1 MKSPKIN
8 PLWWAAAAV
17 ALIAAALALR
27 TCAPTEQPAVPTAP
41 TTEITEP
48 SASEPATSEPEPMQ
62 AEMEDTLVKLS
73 HGLVIL
79 NTGAY
84 DGAYMED
91 GTDET
96 VSGVLMIVV
105 KNTGSDPIQ
114 YADITLPTD
123 AGQAKFTLSTLPS
136 GASCVLL
143 EQTRMAYTGSER
155 VSEAESQNV
164 AFFTGPL
171 TLHEDRLQLQLLD
184 DAINV
189 VNISGGD
196 ISGDVVIYYK
206 NAASDLYYGGIT
218 YRVRLEGGLAADEVR
233 QIMPTH
239 FTKSGSEIMFITT
252 E

>member
-8 PLWWAAAAV
+8 PLWWMAAAV
-17 ALIAAALALR
+17 ALIAAALALGA
-27 TCAPTEQPAVPTAP
+27 CAPTEQPAAPTAP

-48 SASEPATSEPEPMQ
+48 ATSEPEPVQ
-62 AEMEDTLVKLS
+62 AEMEDTLVELS

-91 GTDET
+91 GSDEN

-143 EQTRMAYTGSER
+143 EQTQMAYTGSER

-171 TLHEDRLQLQLLD
+171 TLHEDQLQLQLLD

-189 VNISGGD
+189 VNISDED

-218 YRVRLEGGLAADEVR
+218 YRIRLEGGLAAGEVR

>member
-1 MKSPKIN
+1 MKSLKIN
-8 PLWWAAAAV
+8 PIWWIAAAV

-27 TCAPTEQPAVPTAP
+27 GCTPAEQPVPP
-41 TTEITEP
+41 TTEFIEP
-48 SASEPATSEPEPMQ
+48 NISEPATSEPEPVQ
-62 AEMEDTLVKLS
+62 ADMEETLVKLS

-91 GTDET
+91 GTDEA

-105 KNTGSDPIQ
+105 KNTGGDPIQ

-189 VNISGGD
+189 INISGED
-196 ISGDVVIYYK
+196 IPGDVVIYYK
-206 NAASDLYYGGIT
+206 NASSDLYYGGIT
-218 YRVRLEGGLAADEVR
+218 YRVRLEGGLTAGEVR
-233 QIMPTH
+233 QIMPSH